1 MKYQLLLGDTLD
13 KLKEMESES
22 VHLGICSP
30 PYPGVPEMW
39 GELFAPEN
47 FDKAHAWLDQV
58 WNEYIRVLKPGCKLA
73 INIGNTLR
81 RPILPNAARV
91 QMFAHSNPDVEL
103 ISDIVWLKTGQ
114 ATGDTAWGTYR
125 NPTDP
130 SMIDW
135 HEHIIVMRKMG
146 ERQAQDKSG
155 YYISEKDFMQSRL
168 SIWDFRPQSAK
179 QRGHIAPFPLEL
191 PMRLIKFFSF
201 PNEIVLDAFSGSGTT
216 GEACALLDRDYI
228 GIDHSAENNELARC
242 YIETA
247 MTRMGHQQSVERRG
261 DKKKVSQMGAFA

>member
-1 MKYQLLLGDTLD
+1 MKYQLLLGDTLA

-30 PYPGVPEMW
+30 PYPGVTEMW

-47 FDKAHAWLDQV
+47 FDKAHAWLDLV
-58 WNEYIRVLKPGCKLA
+58 WTEQIRVLKPGCKLA
-73 INIGNTLR
+73 VNIGNTLR

-91 QMFAHSNPDVEL
+91 QMFAHQHPEVDL
-103 ISDIVWLKTGQ
+103 ISDTIWMQGQ
-114 ATGDTAWGTYR
+114 VAGNTAWGTYR
-125 NPTDP
+125 NPSDP
-130 SMIDW
+130 SMVDV
-135 HEHIIVMRKMG
+135 HEHIIIMRKKG
-146 ERQAQDKSG
+146 ERQAEDKSR
-155 YYISEKDFMQSRL
+155 YYIGENDFMEYR
-168 SIWDFRPQSAK
+168 IAFWKIAAQSAK
-179 QRGHIAPFPLEL
+179 RRGHIAPFPLEL

-228 GIDHSAENNELARC
+228 GIDHSAENNELARG

-261 DKKKVSQMGAFA
+261 DKKKVLQMGAFA